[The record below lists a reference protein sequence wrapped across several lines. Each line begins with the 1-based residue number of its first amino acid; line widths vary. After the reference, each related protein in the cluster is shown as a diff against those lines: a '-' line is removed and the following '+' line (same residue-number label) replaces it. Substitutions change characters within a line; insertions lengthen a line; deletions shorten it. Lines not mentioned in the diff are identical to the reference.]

1 MIREVHVSA
10 AIVLDPDDRALVVRK
25 RGTTVFMQPGGKPEA
40 GESPAETLARELA
53 EEVGL
58 HIDPAELEPLGLFR
72 ADAANEPGFTVVAHA
87 FAVPTRVAPDDVA
100 AGAEIDEL
108 RWFAAAESSAL
119 PLAPLSRVLLPLVWG
134 PQPR

>member
-1 MIREVHVSA
+1 
-10 AIVLDPDDRALVVRK
+10 
-25 RGTTVFMQPGGKPEA
+25 MQPGGKPEA

-58 HIDPAELEPLGLFR
+58 QVDPADLEPLGLFR

-87 FAVPTRVAPDDVA
+87 FAVPTRVAPEDVA

-108 RWFAAAESSAL
+108 RWFGAAEAPTL
-119 PLAPLSRVLLPLVWG
+119 TLAPLSHVLLPIVWG
-134 PQPR
+134 PRPG